1 MKHWKITVCLL
12 ALVAVSVAIGG
23 VLGFNYARR
32 LAQKRFDPTTWHVRA
47 MQGLEKKLK
56 LTPEQKQRV
65 QAQLDAAV
73 KELRVIHNDTV
84 GHASAVINVL
94 LGHIENELS
103 PEQRE
108 IFNTM
113 RPKESDMTVDLLKVD
128 PAKK

>member
-1 MKHWKITVCLL
+1 MSTTPRRKGQQMWWP
-12 ALVAVSVAIGG
+12 AIGSYREILHR
-23 VLGFNYARR
+23 VLS
-32 LAQKRFDPTTWHVRA
+32 RA
-47 MQGLEKKLK
+47 H
-56 LTPEQKQRV
+56 TFT
-65 QAQLDAAV
+65 
-73 KELRVIHNDTV
+73 VIHNDTV

-103 PEQRE
+103 PEQSE